1 MSEQALEK
9 DRYISF
15 CGLECDQRATDFMK
29 RIEQHLVA
37 KTGAT
42 PWIDYF
48 THKLSEKEKMGVD
61 DLFFIGAQMNT
72 LNEYLEQ
79 IEDETGLEQLWYL
92 EQECC

>member
-1 MSEQALEK
+1 MSETLLKK

-15 CGLECDQRATDFMK
+15 CGLECDLRATDFMS
-29 RIEQHLVA
+29 RINQHLQQ
-37 KTGAT
+37 KNGAL

-48 THKLSEKEKMGVD
+48 THKLNEKEKMGVD

-79 IEDETGLEQLWYL
+79 IEDQEGLDQLWYL

>member
-1 MSEQALEK
+1 MNDLSLKK
-9 DRYISF
+9 DRYVSF
-15 CGLECDQRATDFMK
+15 CGLDCDQRATDFMR
-29 RIEQHLVA
+29 RINQHLET
-37 KTGAT
+37 KNGAT

-48 THKLSEKEKMGVD
+48 THKLNEKAKMGVD

-79 IEDETGLEQLWYL
+79 IEDEEGLELLWYL